1 MGVSEVQLSS
11 NCDRD
16 NRDDVEFI
24 EVNPRRLVY
33 NIGVVKYVVDA
44 SSAQYNVIEPSVPR
58 GLIDVINSVVEK
70 VKSNVNKSIS
80 CDKYWEYVIEM
91 ARKLGVVD
99 TVVKY
104 KNVVMYHVI
113 KLLSPWGFLYPI
125 MIDPL
130 VEEVSVIAGKS
141 VKIIHRSILTVE
153 YLDTNI
159 MAPGEYEF
167 RLFLQALA
175 SHAGVAINPAFP
187 IAEAEFEGHRLT
199 MVYGNIASSSVMSIR
214 KKAAKPLSLEDLI
227 NLNMLTRE
235 AANYLLQVLLNRG
248 MVFIV
253 GPQGTGKTTL
263 LNALLEKL
271 PRDWKLVVVE
281 DVPELRPRHPHFL
294 SLRIRKVHSLS
305 ESRSI
310 EINYRELLRV
320 ALRLRGQ
327 FTGITEARG
336 EEVLDLFEAAAL
348 GEASAATFHA
358 RDWDELKLRLFKLG
372 VKEHMLPLLWAVVIL
387 QRVHLASGISVRR
400 VVAIYE
406 IDKSGREKKIFEY
419 DPKSDRLQMVNYPN
433 RVNLQNNS

>member
-1 MGVSEVQLSS
+1 MSVSDFQLNSVCGKVDEH
-11 NCDRD
+11 N
-16 NRDDVEFI
+16 VEFI
-24 EVNPRRLVY
+24 EVDSRRLVY
-33 NIGVVKYVVDA
+33 NVGVVKYVVDA
-44 SSAQYNVIEPSVPR
+44 NSAQYKVIEPSIPR
-58 GLIDVINSVVEK
+58 NLTDVVDSVVEK
-70 VKSNVNKSIS
+70 IRSSVNRVYD
-80 CDKYWEYVIEM
+80 CEKYWEDIVNI
-91 ARKLGVVD
+91 ARKLGVID
-99 TVVKY
+99 TVVEHRSA
-104 KNVVMYHVI
+104 VTYHVT
-113 KLLSPWGFLYPI
+113 KRLSPWGFLYPI

-130 VEEVSVIAGKS
+130 VEEVSVIAGKT

-159 MAPGEYEF
+159 MAPEEYEF
-167 RLFLQALA
+167 RQFLQSLA

-199 MVYGNIASSSVMSIR
+199 MVYGSIASSSVMSIR
-214 KKAAKPLSLEDLI
+214 KKATKPLSLEDLI

-305 ESRSI
+305 ESKNI
-310 EINYRELLRV
+310 EIGYRELLRV

-336 EEVLDLFEAAAL
+336 EEVIDLFEAAAL

-387 QRVHLASGISVRR
+387 QRVHLASGVSVRR

-406 IDKSGREKKIFEY
+406 IDKSGRENKIFEY
-419 DPKSDRLQMVNYPN
+419 DPKSDRLKMINHPS
-433 RVNLQNNS
+433 RVSLQSTL